1 MDLGHDRQGSDV
13 YPSEPPGGGHG
24 AGKEAG
30 QMADGDT
37 GNDTTGNDAPGGG
50 TAGTGAGAPDPAAGA
65 DPAGQSPQAGQA
77 AGAAGTGK
85 NKKGKK
91 GKKGKKAKAAEDPAG
106 AGAAKTPAKRRVVL
120 TGISSRAWEHPAD
133 RGALTALR
141 ELKGFDEVLKAIAG
155 LWNERAWR
163 LQFLGGAIKVDHR
176 QYPRVHRLYAE
187 AATSLDVKDLPE
199 LFVHNDRSL
208 NAMAV
213 GMKQPFIVVN
223 TGMLE
228 TTDDDELRC
237 LLGHELGHVLS
248 GHAVYR
254 TMIIILTSL
263 ILRLAWFPIGALAL
277 YAIIAALLE
286 WWRKAELS
294 ADRAGLLACQD
305 PAASL
310 RLSMKLAGGGD
321 LSEVDTTAFLEQAGE
336 YERTGDLRDS
346 VLKILLVAFRSH
358 PMPVARA
365 AEIRR
370 WVDSGAYQLILS
382 GDYPRR
388 EEDAG
393 ASMTED
399 VKEAADSYRE
409 SFARSEDPLFKLLRR
424 IGGGASDLGGWVGS
438 GAGKVRDWMATAG
451 RSARDAAGG
460 GDGGRDQG
468 GDSRS

>member
-1 MDLGHDRQGSDV
+1 MA
-13 YPSEPPGGGHG
+13 E
-24 AGKEAG
+24 
-30 QMADGDT
+30 ADG
-37 GNDTTGNDAPGGG
+37 NDRDRDPRAEEVTAKPAKAKDG
-50 TAGTGAGAPDPAAGA
+50 T
-65 DPAGQSPQAGQA
+65 
-77 AGAAGTGK
+77 
-85 NKKGKK
+85 GKK
-91 GKKGKKAKAAEDPAG
+91 GKKKGKGGKNRADQPGSRATVPAR
-106 AGAAKTPAKRRVVL
+106 RRVVL

-176 QYPRVHRLYAE
+176 QYPRLHRLYAE
-187 AATSLDVKDLPE
+187 AATSLDLAELPD
-199 LFVHNDRSL
+199 LFVQNDRSL

-228 TTDDDELRC
+228 LADDEELRC

-254 TMIIILTSL
+254 TMIIILTSFA
-263 ILRLAWFPIGALAL
+263 LRLAWFPIGSVLL
-277 YAIIAALLE
+277 YGIIAALYE

-321 LSEVDTTAFLEQAGE
+321 LSEVDTTAFLEQAAD
-336 YERTGDLRDS
+336 YERSGDLRDS
-346 VLKILLVAFRSH
+346 VLKLLLVAFRSH

-365 AEIRR
+365 AAIRN
-370 WVDSGAYQLILS
+370 WVDSGAYQRILA

-388 EEDAG
+388 TGDAS

-399 VKEAADSYRE
+399 VKQAAESYRE
-409 SFARSEDPLFKLLRR
+409 SFARSEDPLFKLLRQV
-424 IGGGASDLGGWVGS
+424 GGGAGDLGGWVGF
-438 GAGKVRDWMATAG
+438 GAGRVRDWMAAAG
-451 RSARDAAGG
+451 RSAREAAGNG
-460 GDGGRDQG
+460 GQEPAGGAGPAPG
-468 GDSRS
+468 GQERNDDSPRPGPPS